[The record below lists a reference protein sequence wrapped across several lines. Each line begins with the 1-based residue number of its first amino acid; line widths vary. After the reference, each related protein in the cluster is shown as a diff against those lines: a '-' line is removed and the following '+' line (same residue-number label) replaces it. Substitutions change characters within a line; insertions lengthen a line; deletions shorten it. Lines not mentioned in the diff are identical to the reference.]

1 MSNCIF
7 CKIVAGEIPAHKVG
21 ESERAIAFLDLHPI
35 RPGHTLVIPKVH
47 VPNFQDLAPEDYQA
61 VMALTQQVAKQ
72 IEQKLQPKRV
82 GMMTIGWDVPHTH
95 VHVIPMQEHGDIT
108 SKVLLEKQCGEPT
121 TQELAGLARLLT
133 L

>member
-1 MSNCIF
+1 M
-7 CKIVAGEIPAHKVG
+7 PAHRVG
-21 ESERAIAFLDLHPI
+21 ESERALAFLDLHPI
-35 RPGHTLVIPKVH
+35 RLGHTLVIPKVH
-47 VPNFQDLAPEDYQA
+47 EPNFQDLAPEDYQA

-95 VHVIPMQEHGDIT
+95 VHVVPMQEHGDIT
-108 SKVLLEKQCGEPT
+108 SKVLLEKKCGEPS
-121 TQELAGLARLLT
+121 TQELTGLARLLT

>member
-47 VPNFQDLAPEDYQA
+47 APNFQDLAPEDYQA

-95 VHVIPMQEHGDIT
+95 VHVVPMQEPGDIT
-108 SKVLLEKQCGEPT
+108 SKVLLEKRCGEPT